1 MTSLKH
7 SLPRRGFTALAVA
20 TLAVATLPLAA
31 QAQTPA
37 LAPAAWPTKP
47 IRIVM
52 PYAPGGS
59 SDIITRLVAERM
71 AARLGQPV
79 VVETKPGASGI
90 IGTDYVAKSAPDG
103 YTLLMSNSAITSN
116 PWLYK
121 LPYNTERDLVPV
133 TMMASAPNML
143 VTHPGVPAKT
153 VKELIDYAKANPGK
167 LSIGTS
173 GPGQGSHLASELLK
187 QSAGIE
193 PLIVQ
198 YKGTGAS
205 LQDLLSGHVMAS
217 FGTLPGLVPHV
228 KAGKLR
234 AIAVASRERSPALPD
249 TPTIAE
255 TLPGFEMDT
264 WFAIFAPGGT
274 PAPIVDRLQKEIAA
288 ALADTALKTR
298 VASDGYMAG
307 GMPSAQFQDIVR
319 KDLARWQKVVKDGN
333 IKVE

>member
-1 MTSLKH
+1 MNSLKT
-7 SLPRRGFTALAVA
+7 LPRRGFIAVA
-20 TLAVATLPLAA
+20 TLAAAGALSPLAA
-31 QAQTPA
+31 LAQ
-37 LAPAAWPTKP
+37 APAAWPSKP
-47 IRIVM
+47 VKIVM

-59 SDIITRLVAERM
+59 SDLITRLVADRLT
-71 AARLGQPV
+71 AQLGQPV
-79 VVETKPGASGI
+79 IVEIKAGASGI

-133 TMMASAPNML
+133 TMMALAPNML
-143 VTHPGVPAKT
+143 VTHPSVPAKT
-153 VKELIDYAKANPGK
+153 VKELIAFAKANPGQ

-187 QSAGIE
+187 QMAGIE

-205 LQDLLSGHVMAS
+205 LHDLLSGHVMAS
-217 FGTLPGLVPHV
+217 FGTLPGLVPHT
-228 KAGKLR
+228 KSGKLN
-234 AIAVASRERSPALPD
+234 AIAVASRERSPTLPD

-264 WFAIFAPGGT
+264 WFGIFAPGGT
-274 PAPIVDRLQKEIAA
+274 PAPIVERMQKEIAT
-288 ALADTALKTR
+288 ALADPALKQR
-298 VASDGYMAG
+298 VVDGGYLPG
-307 GMPSAQFQDIVR
+307 GMPVAQFQDVVR
-319 KDLARWQKVVKDGN
+319 KDLARLQKLVKDAN
-333 IKVE
+333 IKLE

>member
-1 MTSLKH
+1 MNSLKTKA
-7 SLPRRGFTALAVA
+7 LPRRGFTTLALAACAACVPFPA
-20 TLAVATLPLAA
+20 LA
-31 QAQTPA
+31 QAP
-37 LAPAAWPTKP
+37 APAAWPTKP
-47 IRIVM
+47 IKIVM

-71 AARLGQPV
+71 AARMGQPV
-79 VVETKPGASGI
+79 IVETKPGASGI

-143 VTHPGVPAKT
+143 VTNPGVPVKN

-187 QSAGIE
+187 QTAGIE

-234 AIAVASRERSPALPD
+234 AIAVASKERSVTLPD

-274 PAPIVDRLQKEIAA
+274 PAPIVDRLQKEVAA
-288 ALADTALKTR
+288 ALADPALKQR

-307 GMPSAQFQDIVR
+307 GMPAAQFQDIVR
-319 KDLARWQKVVKDGN
+319 KDLVRWQKVVKDGN